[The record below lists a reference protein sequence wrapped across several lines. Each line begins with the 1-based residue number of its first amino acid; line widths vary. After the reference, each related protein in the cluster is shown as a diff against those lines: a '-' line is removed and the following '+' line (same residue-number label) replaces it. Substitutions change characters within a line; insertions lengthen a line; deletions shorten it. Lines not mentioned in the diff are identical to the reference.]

1 MTKFSSLLILF
12 LSSAS
17 LLLAQTQVSLE
28 PSQDNTLYENATG
41 SVSNGGGQYLFAG
54 ETANKGSRRAM
65 IQFDLS
71 DSIPANAVITE
82 VSLTLN
88 LNKTLAGSSNQSL
101 HRVTASW
108 LEGSSNASGQEG
120 GGTGSS
126 PGEVTWIHRSF
137 DTLRWAAAGGDFA
150 ATASATTNVGAV
162 GSYTWSGPDLIAD
175 VEAWVANPSSNFGWI
190 LIGDEAATGSAK
202 RFDSREASDNRP
214 TLSITYTENTSNLRD
229 LSPLVK
235 VSPNPMRD
243 LLQLDFTQLSEE
255 VEVTLSDLSGRT
267 LIQSLLPAHLKHS
280 LPVAD
285 LPKGIYVLSIASSEG
300 QYQQKIMRQ

>member
-1 MTKFSSLLILF
+1 MTKICLLFILF
-12 LSSAS
+12 LSSAG
-17 LLLAQTQVSLE
+17 LLLAQTQVILE

-41 SVSNGGGQYLFAG
+41 SLSNGGGQYIFAG
-54 ETANKGSRRAM
+54 ETANKGSRRAL
-65 IQFDLS
+65 IQFDLP
-71 DSIPANAVITE
+71 DSIPANAEVTA

-88 LNKTLAGSSNQSL
+88 LNKTLPGSSDQSL

-126 PGEVTWIHRSF
+126 AGEVTWIHRSF
-137 DTLRWAAAGGDFA
+137 DTLDWAIAGGDFA

-175 VEAWVANPSSNFGWI
+175 VESWLSDPASNFGWI
-190 LIGDEAATGSAK
+190 LIGAEATTGSAK

-214 TLSITYTENTSNLRD
+214 TLSITYTANTTNLKD
-229 LSPLVK
+229 LGSLAK
-235 VSPNPMRD
+235 ISPNPVRD
-243 LLQLDFTQLSEE
+243 VIQLDFTQLTEE
-255 VEVTLSDLSGRT
+255 VQVTLSDLSGRT
-267 LIQSLLPAHLKHS
+267 LIQSLLPPNRIHR

-285 LPKGIYVLSIASSEG
+285 LPEGIYVL
-300 QYQQKIMRQ
+300 